1 MTLYT
6 LMTLSEMSINIIQ
19 KAFTSSNR
27 KESVIRHDSSP
38 VKTVLGKI
46 LLCIINYKPG
56 TIFIS

>member
-1 MTLYT
+1 
-6 LMTLSEMSINIIQ
+6 MTLSEMSINIIQ

-46 LLCIINYKPG
+46 FLKLVKPSARFS
-56 TIFIS
+56 IL